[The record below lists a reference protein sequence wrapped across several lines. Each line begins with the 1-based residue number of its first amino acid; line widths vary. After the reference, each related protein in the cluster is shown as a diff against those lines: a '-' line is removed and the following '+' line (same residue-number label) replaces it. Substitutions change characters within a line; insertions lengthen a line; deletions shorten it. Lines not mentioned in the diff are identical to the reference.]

1 MTSQL
6 DYSPADVLRWLL
18 VSLSAGTDPA
28 DDAAWPAYVSNE
40 PDSPDNLLVMY
51 DTAGI
56 PVGFVQSTGEM
67 MEYRGVSVQVRGTSH
82 AVAWAKVDAVRRL
95 LDESVHNAI
104 VTIGSTQYAVHS
116 VVRKSGPIALGREPS
131 TSRYL
136 FTLNVVVSLRQL
148 E

>member
-56 PVGFVQSTGEM
+56 PAGFVQSTGEM
-67 MEYRGVSVQVRGTSH
+67 MEYRGCPSRCEARATRWRGP
-82 AVAWAKVDAVRRL
+82 R
-95 LDESVHNAI
+95 
-104 VTIGSTQYAVHS
+104 
-116 VVRKSGPIALGREPS
+116 
-131 TSRYL
+131 
-136 FTLNVVVSLRQL
+136 
-148 E
+148 